1 MIEIN
6 LNHFITKPYPHQIDS
21 IKHILN
27 AYHDVKRP
35 KGSELFSA
43 NFDEMGV
50 GKSKPHV
57 DGLVTLYENNI
68 IDTVIVVCPASV
80 RGVWDNAETGEI
92 AKHCSANYAVL
103 RYDASFKGKSFPE
116 SKGSLLWV
124 TVSYSFLRARLKQFL
139 GACTGKNARKFFVI
153 FDESSF
159 IKSPKAQQ
167 TRACKELR
175 QYATGAAILN
185 GTPIANNV
193 LDLWSQFDIL
203 DPNALGKIGFYH
215 FRARYCLM
223 GGFEG
228 KEVLNIKEEKEK
240 ALKRI
245 AKPKNEQDLIWAE
258 EKLEKIASI
267 EAAIQ
272 RLQDKLKP
280 WVIRREKKDV
290 LKHLPPK
297 LPPVFLEAQ
306 MSTEGYRVYEE
317 MLEDMV
323 AWVDSAEY
331 SQAVNGAVKVGRLS
345 QITSGFLGGIKQI
358 EEDEDY
364 TQEDNLNDLRES
376 LKTSKAFFISPI
388 KEVDDAKL
396 KTFLEWY
403 QQNRH
408 LKVVVWCRF
417 RAEMFRLEKAL
428 QQIGCKTGMIIG
440 GQPTSQREQVIK
452 DATDGNLDVVIANP
466 ASGGFGLNGL
476 QIHFHTC
483 VYMSLSH
490 SLIHYLQSS
499 DRLDRPGQSEPISY
513 IFILAVSPK
522 GNKTVDHLV
531 VKSVLGKDDLA
542 KWSMQRWKEE
552 VRNL

>member
-6 LNHFITKPYPHQIDS
+6 LNSFITKPYPHQIDS

-27 AYHDVKRP
+27 AYHEVKRP

-57 DGLVTLYENNI
+57 DGLVTLYENGI

-92 AKHCSANYAVL
+92 AKHCSSNYSVL
-103 RYDASFKGKSFPE
+103 RYDSSFKGKSLPE
-116 SKGSLLWV
+116 TKNSLLWI
-124 TVSYSFLRARLKQFL
+124 TVSYSFLRARLTEFL
-139 GACTGKNARKFFVI
+139 ALCTRKNSRKFFVI

-159 IKSPKAQQ
+159 IKSSKAQQ
-167 TRACKELR
+167 TKACKELR
-175 QYATGAAILN
+175 KYVTGAAILN

-228 KEVLNIKEEKEK
+228 KEILNLKEEKEK
-240 ALKRI
+240 VLKRI
-245 AKPKNEQDLIWAE
+245 AKPKNEQDKILAE

-306 MSTEGYRVYEE
+306 MSTEGHRVYKE

-345 QITSGFLGGIKQI
+345 QITSGFLGGLRIV
-358 EEDEDY
+358 
-364 TQEDNLNDLRES
+364 TVEDNINELE
-376 LKTSKAFFISPI
+376 PI
-388 KEVDDAKL
+388 IGPQPKEVDDAKL
-396 KTFLEWY
+396 KTFLQWY
-403 QQNRH
+403 EQNRH

-417 RAEMFRLEKAL
+417 RAEMFRLEKTL

-440 GQPTSQREQVIK
+440 GQPTSQREEVIEN
-452 DATDGNLDVVIANP
+452 ATKGNLDVVIANP

-476 QIHFHTC
+476 QNHFHTC
-483 VYMSLSH
+483 VYMSMSH

-499 DRLDRPGQSEPISY
+499 DRLDRPGQTEPISY

-531 VKSVLGKDDLA
+531 VKSVLGKDDMA

-552 VRNL
+552 VKNL